1 MREFGRWCTILREVY
16 DVQGFTAV
24 KRPREAR
31 LGSGEKI
38 AKDDALTK
46 LGSKKS
52 VLASPAGFGQVLAQ
66 REPPTAFHRP
76 YHARY
81 PTRLV
86 MTLIL

>member
-1 MREFGRWCTILREVY
+1 MSSYVLVCTVLEEFD

-24 KRPREAR
+24 KRPRDAR

-52 VLASPAGFGQVLAQ
+52 LLASPAASAKSSPSAVLP
-66 REPPTAFHRP
+66 RPSIDPTMPGMHQGC
-76 YHARY
+76 HS
-81 PTRLV
+81 
-86 MTLIL
+86 I

>member
-52 VLASPAGFGQVLAQ
+52 VLASPAASAKSSPSANLP
-66 REPPTAFHRP
+66 RPSIDPTMP
-76 YHARY
+76 G
-81 PTRLV
+81 
-86 MTLIL
+86 ILQDL